1 MNSDNNFASVGV
13 IVKRE
18 NKVLLVRHTYGSAN
32 GKLLNPGGFLQIGEM
47 PFDAA
52 VREVLEETGVNI
64 NPIGFLGIRCEAKCW
79 YMIIL
84 AEYVSG
90 EPRTDEK
97 ENCEALFMDIDE
109 ALSNPTVTN
118 TAKRL
123 IGLSLENTP
132 IIPKDADKGRI
143 LFA

>member
-1 MNSDNNFASVGV
+1 MNNDNYFASVGV

-32 GKLLNPGGFLQIGEM
+32 GKLLNPGGFLKNGEM

-64 NPIGFLGIRCEAKCW
+64 NPIGMLGIRCEAKCW

-84 AEYVSG
+84 ADYVSG
-90 EPRTDEK
+90 EPRSDEN
-97 ENCEALFMDIDE
+97 ENSEAIFMDIEE

-123 IGLSLENTP
+123 IKLSLEHEA
-132 IIPKDADKGRI
+132 IIPIDADKGRI
-143 LFA
+143 IFA

>member
-32 GKLLNPGGFLQIGEM
+32 GKLLNPGGFLQTGEM

-52 VREVLEETGVNI
+52 IREVLEETGVNI

-84 AEYVSG
+84 AEYISG
-90 EPRTDEK
+90 EPRADEK

-109 ALSNPTVTN
+109 ALSHSAVTN
-118 TAKRL
+118 TAKKL
-123 IGLSLENTP
+123 IALSLEKEP
-132 IIPKDADKGRI
+132 IIPIDADKGRI

>member
-1 MNSDNNFASVGV
+1 MNTDNYFASVGV

-32 GKLLNPGGFLQIGEM
+32 GKLLNPGGYLKEGEM
-47 PFDAA
+47 PYDAA
-52 VREVLEETGVNI
+52 IREVLEETGIII
-64 NPIGFLGIRCEAKCW
+64 NPIGVLGIRCEAKCW

-84 AEYVSG
+84 ADYVSG
-90 EPRTDEK
+90 EPRSDEN
-97 ENCEALFMDIDE
+97 ENSEAIFMDINE

-123 IGLSLENTP
+123 INLSLENQP
-132 IIPKDADKGRI
+132 IVPIDADKGRI

>member
-1 MNSDNNFASVGV
+1 MNTDNYFASVGV

-32 GKLLNPGGFLQIGEM
+32 GKLLNPGGYLKEGEM
-47 PFDAA
+47 PYDAA
-52 VREVLEETGVNI
+52 IREVLEETGINI
-64 NPIGFLGIRCEAKCW
+64 NPIGVLGIRCEAKCW

-84 AEYVSG
+84 ADYVSG
-90 EPRTDEK
+90 EPRSDEN
-97 ENCEALFMDIDE
+97 ENSEAIFMDINE

-123 IGLSLENTP
+123 INLSLENQP
-132 IIPKDADKGRI
+132 IVPIDADKGRI